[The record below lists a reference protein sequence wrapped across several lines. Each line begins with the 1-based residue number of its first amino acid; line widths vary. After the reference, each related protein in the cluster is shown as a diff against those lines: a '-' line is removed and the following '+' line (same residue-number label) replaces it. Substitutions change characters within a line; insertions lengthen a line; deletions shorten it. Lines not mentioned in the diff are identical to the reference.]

1 MADKRNKELEKQAVE
16 LQEMTTNCDGLRKSL
31 RKKEKETEEKEREIA
46 SLNQVCLN
54 WEKLVLFDLA
64 SSIVTFPRL

>member
-54 WEKLVLFDLA
+54 
-64 SSIVTFPRL
+64 